1 MSIIQSLIVS
11 LFCIALVFLVL
22 SFLFFIVKLFSVVL
36 KSFSGKKNETVV
48 QSVERAETSYSVL
61 ESDENAFSS
70 GELKLYNVD
79 EKTAAMIMAIVSDES
94 KIPLS
99 ELSFKSIRAL
109 E

>member
-1 MSIIQSLIVS
+1 MSIIQSLVVS

-22 SFLFFIVKLFSVVL
+22 SFLFFIIKLFSVVL
-36 KSFSGKKNETVV
+36 KSTASKKNETFV
-48 QSVERAETSYSVL
+48 QSVEHTEASDL
-61 ESDENAFSS
+61 GKESDENAFSS

-99 ELSFKSIRAL
+99 ELCFKSIRAL